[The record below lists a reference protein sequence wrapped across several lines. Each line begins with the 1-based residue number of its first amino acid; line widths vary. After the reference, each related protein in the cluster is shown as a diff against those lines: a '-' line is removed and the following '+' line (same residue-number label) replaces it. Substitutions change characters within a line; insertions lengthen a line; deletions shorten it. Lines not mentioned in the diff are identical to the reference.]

1 MKFTKNI
8 QFAFAAIFFLA
19 NCSGMTNTAD
29 DEKNTNVNTNTASLL
44 EKIEEPEEFQES
56 ESANLAG
63 FVWHDMNR
71 NGIQDAEEPG
81 MAEVGVFVQDSEG
94 AIVEDA
100 RTNSSGH
107 YEMALAPGD
116 YRFGVVNPDGYYLTL
131 QNQGEDL
138 TDSDPDAN
146 EGVSEIFTIEAE
158 SIEYNWDAG
167 LVLETISYG
176 PPGSTYPD
184 PTGPKLEDFPE
195 GYSPLTGLPVADPS
209 LLTIPSM
216 SISISNFPV
225 SARPQAGLSFSPI
238 VYEFYIGEGMT
249 RFMTIFYG
257 EFPENETPILGD
269 CEVNSELLSYG
280 DLILGN
286 QVWHDENQNNIQDIH
301 ESGIPGICVS
311 LLDAITKEVIS
322 QTSTDSNGYYG
333 FEVLPETKYRLHAAL
348 PDNFAFS
355 KMDMG
360 EDDNKDSDVNRETGI
375 TDIIQTG
382 DENDLSRDMGMY
394 LLEAPKPPEPEEQ
407 DEEYGTIGD
416 FIWLDKNANGVQD
429 EGEPGMANIEIR
441 LWHWNASTFIAE
453 TTTDIWGYYSFE
465 GLKDDDLY
473 RVDVTAPGGYA
484 FATQNV
490 GEDNA
495 KDSDVD
501 FDGRTDTLK
510 IDLNGAA
517 DLTWDAGLIQLQDLG
532 PVRSGRL
539 PYKYI
544 NDLYTGSCLIYAGKS
559 AGLDIPSCVLV
570 QNNTEE
576 SEDIN
581 NNYFSFDKFEEVA
594 KNLTKPYKGINYSGN
609 MFSYT
614 PPPGGI
620 PLSEFVMFYNT
631 YNQIKWMADPLS
643 GGWLRFNDIADGT
656 NTFYP
661 STDRLNGRQLIYNN
675 VVIMFVEHEVQNV
688 AGTVIDLP
696 PLTPGNFGQAWL
708 FRDGMFYPIYWST
721 IGREWEIENNQI
733 RPIKFVDAENNPV
746 PLQPGNTWVHI
757 VTPQTCLTENPFNAT
772 CLKPSGDL
780 DPWFVRFYSP

>member
-1 MKFTKNI
+1 MKLKSLIILGLITTL
-8 QFAFAAIFFLA
+8 FLVGCGGENPA
-19 NCSGMTNTAD
+19 NNNSPTNNNEEAPP
-29 DEKNTNVNTNTASLL
+29 A
-44 EKIEEPEEFQES
+44 EEPFEPELEADA
-56 ESANLAG
+56 ETGVLTG
-63 FVWHDMNR
+63 IVWHDLNR
-71 NGIQDAEEPG
+71 NGIQDSEEPG
-81 MAEVGVFVQDSEG
+81 MAEVGVFVQNSEG
-94 AIVEDA
+94 DVVEDG

-107 YEMALAPGD
+107 YEIALEPGA
-116 YRFGVVNPDGYYLTL
+116 YHFGIVTPEGYYLTL
-131 QNQGEDL
+131 QDQGDDIS
-138 TDSDPDAN
+138 DSDPSTD
-146 EGVSEIFTIEAE
+146 EGLSALFNIAAGTVED
-158 SIEYNWDAG
+158 NWDAG

-269 CEVNSELLSYG
+269 CDVNSELLSY
-280 DLILGN
+280 DELILGN
-286 QVWHDENQNNIQDIH
+286 QVWHDENQNNVQDIN
-301 ESGIPGICVS
+301 EGGIPGICVS
-311 LLDAITKEVIS
+311 LLAANTDELIA
-322 QTSTDSNGYYG
+322 QTSTDSNGFYG
-333 FEVLPETKYRLHAAL
+333 FEVLPETNYRLHVAL
-348 PDNFAFS
+348 PFNFAFS
-355 KMDMG
+355 EMDIG
-360 EDDNKDSDVNRETGI
+360 EDDYKDSDVNPETGVSG
-375 TDIIQTG
+375 IIQTT
-382 DENDLSRDMGMY
+382 DENDLSRDIGMY
-394 LLEAPKPPEPEEQ
+394 LFEAPQPPEPEEQ
-407 DEEYGTIGD
+407 DEDHGTIGD
-416 FIWLDKNANGVQD
+416 FVWLDKNGNGVQE
-429 EGEPGMANIEIR
+429 EGEPGMAGINIK

-465 GLKDDDLY
+465 GLIDDDFY
-473 RVDVTAPGGYA
+473 RLDVTVPGGYA
-484 FATQNV
+484 ITTQNV
-490 GEDNA
+490 GEDNS

-501 FDGRTDTLK
+501 YNGQTETLK
-510 IDLNGAA
+510 IDLNGGA

-544 NDLYTGSCLIYAGKS
+544 NDLYAGSCLIYAGKT
-559 AGLDIPSCVLV
+559 AGLDIPTCILV
-570 QNNTEE
+570 QNNTED

-581 NNYFSFDKFEEVA
+581 NNYFSFDKFEAAA
-594 KNLTKPYKGINYSGN
+594 KNLWKPANGINYSGN

-614 PPPGGI
+614 PPAGGI

-656 NTFYP
+656 STFYP

-696 PLTPGNFGQAWL
+696 PLTPGNFGEAWL
-708 FRDGMFYPIYWST
+708 FRDGMFYPIHWST
-721 IGREWEIENNQI
+721 IGREFEIENNQV

-772 CLKPSGDL
+772 CLAPSVDL
-780 DPWFVRFYSP
+780 DPWFVRFYAP